1 MIFTGAIVNAIVV
14 FMAGILGSL
23 LKKGIPE
30 TMSKTITQ
38 GVGMCVLVIGIRG
51 AIKGVAGSAA
61 VNDNIEI
68 IAVISVALGAAIGEL
83 LHIDGGMNR
92 LGNFIKEK
100 VALIGKKKEKSQ
112 KGGDVG
118 EAFVTATMIFCI
130 GAWAVTGSIDSS
142 LGSHASLI
150 TKSVVDGITA
160 MMLAS
165 TLGWGVSLSSL
176 SLLVYQG
183 GLTVLFYFLGS
194 FLSASAISAMGIVG
208 SILIMMI
215 ALHLIGLTKSRVA
228 NCIPAMFLPI
238 IACLLLG

>member
-1 MIFTGAIVNAIVV
+1 MIMTGPIVNAIVV
-14 FMAGILGSL
+14 ILAGIIGSL

-30 TMSKTITQ
+30 KMSKTITQ

-51 AIKGVAGSAA
+51 AIKGVAESAA

-92 LGNFIKEK
+92 LGNYIRSKISSK
-100 VALIGKKKEKSQ
+100 ADAASQ
-112 KGGDVG
+112 KNGDVG
-118 EAFVTATMIFCI
+118 EAFVSATMIFCI
-130 GAWAVTGSIDSS
+130 GAWAVTGAIDSS
-142 LGSHASLI
+142 LGSHTSLI

-165 TLGWGVSLSSL
+165 TLGWGVSLSSIP
-176 SLLVYQG
+176 LLVYQG
-183 GLTVLFYFLGS
+183 GLTVLFYYLGS
-194 FLSASAISAMGIVG
+194 FLSASMIGAMGIVG

-215 ALHLIGLTKSRVA
+215 ALNLIGITKIRVA

-238 IACLLLG
+238 VACLILG

>member
-1 MIFTGAIVNAIVV
+1 MIMTGPIVNAIVV
-14 FMAGILGSL
+14 ILAGIIGSL

-30 TMSKTITQ
+30 KMSRTITQ

-51 AIKGVAGSAA
+51 AIKGVAESAA

-83 LHIDGGMNR
+83 LHIDDGMNR

-100 VALIGKKKEKSQ
+100 VARASKDETASQ
-112 KGGDVG
+112 KNGDVG
-118 EAFVTATMIFCI
+118 EAFVSATMIFCI
-130 GAWAVTGSIDSS
+130 GAWAVTGAIDSS
-142 LGSHASLI
+142 LGSHTSLI

-165 TLGWGVSLSSL
+165 TLGWGVSLSSI

-183 GLTVLFYFLGS
+183 GLTVLFYYLGS
-194 FLSASAISAMGIVG
+194 FLSASMIGAMGIVG

-215 ALHLIGLTKSRVA
+215 ALNLIGITKIRVA

-238 IACLLLG
+238 VACLILG

>member
-1 MIFTGAIVNAIVV
+1 MIMTGPIVNAIVV
-14 FMAGILGSL
+14 LIAGLLGSL

-30 TMSKTITQ
+30 IMSKTITQ

-51 AIKGVAGSAA
+51 AIKGVAESAA

-92 LGNFIKEK
+92 LGNYIKSKISPKAET
-100 VALIGKKKEKSQ
+100 ASQ
-112 KGGDVG
+112 KNGDVG
-118 EAFVTATMIFCI
+118 EAFVSATMIFCI
-130 GAWAVTGSIDSS
+130 GAWAVTGAIDSA
-142 LGSHASLI
+142 LGSHTSLI

-183 GLTVLFYFLGS
+183 GLTVLFYYLGS
-194 FLSASAISAMGIVG
+194 FLSASMIGAMGIVG

-215 ALHLIGLTKSRVA
+215 ALNLIGITKIRVA

-238 IACLLLG
+238 IACLVLR

>member
-1 MIFTGAIVNAIVV
+1 MIMTGPIVNAIVV
-14 FMAGILGSL
+14 LIAGLLGSL

-30 TMSKTITQ
+30 IMSKTITQ

-51 AIKGVAGSAA
+51 AIKGVAESAA

-92 LGNFIKEK
+92 LGNYIKSKISPKAET
-100 VALIGKKKEKSQ
+100 ASQ
-112 KGGDVG
+112 KNGDVG
-118 EAFVTATMIFCI
+118 EAFVSATMIFCI
-130 GAWAVTGSIDSS
+130 GAWAVTGAIDSS
-142 LGSHASLI
+142 LGSHTSLI

-183 GLTVLFYFLGS
+183 GLTLLFYYLGS
-194 FLSASAISAMGIVG
+194 FLSASMIGAMGIVG

-215 ALHLIGLTKSRVA
+215 ALNLIGITKIRVA

-238 IACLLLG
+238 IACLVLR

>member
-1 MIFTGAIVNAIVV
+1 MIMTGPIVNAIVV
-14 FMAGILGSL
+14 LIAGLLGSL
-23 LKKGIPE
+23 LKRGIPE
-30 TMSKTITQ
+30 IMSKTITQ

-51 AIKGVAGSAA
+51 AIKGVAESAA

-92 LGNFIKEK
+92 LGNYIKSK
-100 VALIGKKKEKSQ
+100 ISPKAGTASQ
-112 KGGDVG
+112 KNGDVG
-118 EAFVTATMIFCI
+118 EAFVSATMIFCI
-130 GAWAVTGSIDSS
+130 GAWAVTGAIDSS
-142 LGSHASLI
+142 LGSHTSLI

-183 GLTVLFYFLGS
+183 GLTVLFYYLGS
-194 FLSASAISAMGIVG
+194 FLSASMIGAMGIVG

-215 ALHLIGLTKSRVA
+215 ALNLIGITKIRVA

-238 IACLLLG
+238 IACLVLR